1 MSGRTENR
9 RSVLATIVATGAGM
23 IGAGLATL
31 LGFVASPR
39 TAGHAKRWLPA
50 ASIFDLPP
58 KGPFSAVIVER
69 HADGWFETRQSSVV
83 YLDREGDGYRALSAT
98 CSHLGCRV
106 TWDDSRGQYLCP
118 CHGGVYDREG
128 RVVAGPPPAP
138 LTRLSVRVN
147 PDTSNIEVE
156 L

>member
-1 MSGRTENR
+1 MRRTARDR
-9 RSVLATIVATGAGM
+9 RSVLATIVAAGAGI
-23 IGAGLATL
+23 IGAGLSAL
-31 LGFVASPR
+31 VGLVAAPR
-39 TAGHAKRWLPA
+39 TAGHARRWRPA

-58 KGPFSAVIVER
+58 KGPLPTVIVER

-106 TWDDSRGQYLCP
+106 SWDDARGQYLCP

-138 LTRLSVRVN
+138 LTRLAARVN